1 MNLVEEFNMNDSLG
15 LSGFVVITDNKT
27 GKILL
32 KKHNMI
38 LAGAKKVL
46 LSKLLC
52 ACNNNDIEPTSKCSN
67 LDITSLDLAYM
78 VDSPSKYTYKDYY
91 LKYCKFYNDE
101 NDVVYNENVNHARP
115 SNTTT
120 SNENDPFILEFILSE
135 STANISPKANV
146 DCTGSLTTSIEAV
159 DNHYRLK
166 FSIELSTDQED
177 PIKFTSLSLVMDHPN
192 NSTQKKDL
200 EIPFSRIKFDPII
213 LTQESSLNLTY
224 YVYF

>member
-1 MNLVEEFNMNDSLG
+1 MNLIEEFNMNDSLG

-27 GKILL
+27 GEILL

-52 ACNNNDIEPTSKCSN
+52 PCNTNEQDIEPKYEQ
-67 LDITSLDLAYM
+67 LELLGLDLLYKLY
-78 VDSPSKYTYKDYY
+78 DTKKYYYKDYY
-91 LKYCKFYNDE
+91 LRYCKFYNIE
-101 NDVVYNENVNHARP
+101 EDVVYSETINKNQNDQDFLLHFELDKSSPENL
-115 SNTTT
+115 TTNN
-120 SNENDPFILEFILSE
+120 SLCN
-135 STANISPKANV
+135 
-146 DCTGSLTTSIEAV
+146 GSLSFNVEEV
-159 DNHYRLK
+159 DVDSHYRLK
-166 FSIELSTDQED
+166 ISIELKSDQED
-177 PIKFTSLSLVMDHPN
+177 PIKFTSLSLVMDHPDN
-192 NSTQKKDL
+192 NENEKDL